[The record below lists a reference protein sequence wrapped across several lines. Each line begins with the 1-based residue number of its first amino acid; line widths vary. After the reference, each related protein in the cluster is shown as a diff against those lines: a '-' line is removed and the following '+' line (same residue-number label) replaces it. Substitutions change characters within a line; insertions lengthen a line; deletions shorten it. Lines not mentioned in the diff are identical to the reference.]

1 MKNSKFILSNLEEF
15 FSSALFIIMCV
26 SVALGVLARFF
37 DLSLVWTDELARYSF
52 IWSVLLGTVVV
63 FKQKKHIAVDIMES
77 ILPIKITHVIRILI
91 HVGLLFL
98 FFILLRYGWMLTQQ
112 TWSVPTT
119 SLEIP
124 TGLVYL
130 AVPVS
135 SFLLCLYTLIEIYKM
150 TFKKASKPAA

>member
-15 FSSALFIIMCV
+15 LSCALFLVMCI

-37 DLSLVWTDELARYSF
+37 DLALVWTDELARYSF

-63 FKQKKHIAVDIMES
+63 FKQKKHIAVDFMES
-77 ILPIKITHVIRILI
+77 VFPEKMTKVIHVLI
-91 HVGLLFL
+91 HVALLILFL
-98 FFILLRYGWMLTQQ
+98 ILLRYGWMLTQQ
-112 TWSVPTT
+112 TWNVPTT

-135 SFLLCLYTLIEIYKM
+135 SFLLCLYTVIELYKM
-150 TFKKASKPAA
+150 TFKKLSKPA

>member
-15 FSSALFIIMCV
+15 LSCALFLVMCI

-37 DLSLVWTDELARYSF
+37 DLALVWTDELARYSF

-63 FKQKKHIAVDIMES
+63 FKQKKHIAVDLMES
-77 ILPIKITHVIRILI
+77 VFPEKMTKVIHVLI
-91 HVGLLFL
+91 HVALLILFL
-98 FFILLRYGWMLTQQ
+98 ILLRYGWMLTQQ
-112 TWSVPTT
+112 TWNVPTT

-135 SFLLCLYTLIEIYKM
+135 SFLLCLYTVIELYKM
-150 TFKKASKPAA
+150 TFKKLSKPA

>member
-1 MKNSKFILSNLEEF
+1 MKNSKFILLNLEEF
-15 FSSALFIIMCV
+15 LSCALFLVMCI

-37 DLSLVWTDELARYSF
+37 DLALVWTDELARYSF

-63 FKQKKHIAVDIMES
+63 FKQKKHIAVDLMES
-77 ILPIKITHVIRILI
+77 VFPEKMTKVIHVLI
-91 HVGLLFL
+91 HVALLILFL
-98 FFILLRYGWMLTQQ
+98 ILLRYGWMLTQQ
-112 TWSVPTT
+112 TWNVPTT

-135 SFLLCLYTLIEIYKM
+135 SFLLCLYTVIELYKM
-150 TFKKASKPAA
+150 TFKKLSKPA

>member
-15 FSSALFIIMCV
+15 LSCALFLVMCI

-37 DLSLVWTDELARYSF
+37 DLALVWTDELARYSF

-63 FKQKKHIAVDIMES
+63 FKQKKHIAVDLMES
-77 ILPIKITHVIRILI
+77 IFPEKMTKIIHVLI
-91 HVGLLFL
+91 HVALLILFL
-98 FFILLRYGWMLTQQ
+98 ILLRYGWMLTQQ
-112 TWSVPTT
+112 TWNVPTT

-135 SFLLCLYTLIEIYKM
+135 SFLLCLYTLIELYKM
-150 TFKKASKPAA
+150 TFKKLSKPA

>member
-1 MKNSKFILSNLEEF
+1 MKNLKLILSNLEEF
-15 FSSALFIIMCV
+15 FSTFLFLIMCI
-26 SVALGVLARFF
+26 SVALGVFARFF
-37 DLSLVWTDELARYSF
+37 DISLVWTDELARYSF

-77 ILPIKITHVIRILI
+77 VFPEKITHIIRVLI
-91 HVGLLFL
+91 HVGLLFM

-112 TWSVPTT
+112 TWNVPTT

-150 TFKKASKPAA
+150 TFKKGNNPA

>member
-15 FSSALFIIMCV
+15 ASVGFFLVMCI
-26 SVALGVLARFF
+26 SVALGVFARFF

-63 FKQKKHIAVDIMES
+63 FKHKTHIAVDVMQSVFPKNMTKVI
-77 ILPIKITHVIRILI
+77 HVLV
-91 HVGLLFL
+91 HVGLLF
-98 FFILLRYGWMLTQQ
+98 FVFILLRYGWMLTQQ
-112 TWSVPTT
+112 TWGVPTT

-135 SFLLCLYTLIEIYKM
+135 SFLLCLYTLIELYKV
-150 TFKKASKPAA
+150 TFKKLSEPA